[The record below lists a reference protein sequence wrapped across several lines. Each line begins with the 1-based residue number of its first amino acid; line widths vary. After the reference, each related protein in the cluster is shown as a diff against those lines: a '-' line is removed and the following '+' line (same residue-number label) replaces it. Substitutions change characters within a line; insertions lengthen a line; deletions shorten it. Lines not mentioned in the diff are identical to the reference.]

1 MNRFKYLLLISFFAI
16 GVNAQSIDK
25 IEAIIGDEIVLTS
38 EVESQYLQYLSQGKL
53 KSDVIKCEIIEDL
66 LLENAKYLL
75 SGYNTMSDEERKK
88 FDIENYLVF
97 FKAFFKKQS
106 VYSFIIFQL
115 SYLSFDDEKSVLIW
129 SSYIT
134 AAIIYLLV
142 KSKKF
147 KLKN

>member
-1 MNRFKYLLLISFFAI
+1 MSIYVPVIFVSILYYAI
-16 GVNAQSIDK
+16 GYFINK
-25 IEAIIGDEIVLTS
+25 
-38 EVESQYLQYLSQGKL
+38 
-53 KSDVIKCEIIEDL
+53 
-66 LLENAKYLL
+66 ENAKYLL
-75 SGYNTMSDEERKK
+75 TGYNTMSDEERKK

-134 AAIIYLLV
+134 CLLYTSPSPRDRQ
-142 KSKKF
+142 KSRMPSSA
-147 KLKN
+147 